1 MADSYVEYNGDGDE
15 TDFTITFN
23 YLSQTVVLPPST
35 PAGIKVYVSDV
46 QQTSGYTLTGSDI
59 VFTTAPASG
68 TNNVVIK
75 RVTPRG
81 HSDRLVDFT
90 AGATLSE
97 SDLETSQLQNL
108 YIAQEAW
115 EQGSEDSVVTTS
127 TTSIDAGS
135 ITATELDADS
145 VGASELADN
154 AVALANMTDNS
165 VSTAE
170 IVDDSITFAK
180 LKETDFV
187 SGSFT
192 AATDTFL
199 RFDKDSGNIVNPLLP
214 ASQVKS
220 ADISDFHAAV
230 KTNRLDQ
237 MAEPTAAVDMSLEK
251 ITNLATPVAATD
263 AVTKAYVDGA
273 NPSVSYTTFTASA
286 ATAVE
291 VGTSEEV
298 PVQILT
304 GTVPSDA
311 AFITSVSWSIN
322 VTNLA
327 YVVTDG
333 AGGNDDFIV
342 NAYLHFGAFD
352 VSDTPAPSNILM
364 KYWAF
369 QAGDQAVTTAMYAD
383 TAFPDTQAGNEH
395 KQKPDIIPGIAW
407 ALNIDTGETDP
418 MGSGSSTTGSEPRA
432 RNTPNS
438 RTIPMFQPYSGSLTP
453 SITAF
458 FYTNYAN
465 GVPATS
471 ATCTITHETTV
482 TVTYITA

>member
-1 MADSYVEYNGDGDE
+1 MADSYVEYNGDGAE

-135 ITATELDADS
+135 ITATELAPDS
-145 VGASELADN
+145 VGSSELAD
-154 AVALANMTDNS
+154 APDGVRLANMGDDS
-165 VSTAE
+165 VGTAQ

-187 SGSFT
+187 TGSFT

-263 AVTKAYVDGA
+263 AATKGYVDGELD
-273 NPSVSYTTFTASA
+273 NVKYVKFSGSGSFTVELHSSVRGHLT
-286 ATAVE
+286 V
-291 VGTSEEV
+291 
-298 PVQILT
+298 LT
-304 GTVPSDA
+304 GTLPSDIDVITRVGWSVNCISESNTLTDNDDADVDAHIFFTDNSNTIISDWASTAGHQYQTNSGA
-311 AFITSVSWSIN
+311 ATLAAAGNTIDGFHYVLNGTSLTTFPNLQTRYVDMHQPKGSLSSIIMTFIYGNRTASIDDADDQ
-322 VTNLA
+322 L
-327 YVVTDG
+327 VVTV
-333 AGGNDDFIV
+333 A
-342 NAYLHFGAFD
+342 D
-352 VSDTPAPSNILM
+352 VEIMLSYIPS
-364 KYWAF
+364 
-369 QAGDQAVTTAMYAD
+369 
-383 TAFPDTQAGNEH
+383 
-395 KQKPDIIPGIAW
+395 
-407 ALNIDTGETDP
+407 
-418 MGSGSSTTGSEPRA
+418 
-432 RNTPNS
+432 
-438 RTIPMFQPYSGSLTP
+438 
-453 SITAF
+453 
-458 FYTNYAN
+458 
-465 GVPATS
+465 
-471 ATCTITHETTV
+471 
-482 TVTYITA
+482 

>member
-1 MADSYVEYNGDGDE
+1 MAYDSYVQYNGDGAE
-15 TDFTITFN
+15 TDFSVTFN

-46 QQTSGYTLTGSDI
+46 QQTSGYTLTGSNI
-59 VFTTAPASG
+59 VFDTPPASG

-81 HSDRLVDFT
+81 HGDRLVNF
-90 AGATLSE
+90 AEGATLSAA
-97 SDLETSQLQNL
+97 DLETAQLQNL

-135 ITATELDADS
+135 ITATELDADC

-154 AVALANMTDNS
+154 SVALANMTDDS

-192 AATDTFL
+192 ASTDTFL
-199 RFDKDSGNIVNPLLP
+199 RFDRSTHNIVDPLSED
-214 ASQVKS
+214 SQVKS

-263 AVTKAYVDGA
+263 AATKGYVDGELD
-273 NPSVSYTTFTASA
+273 NVKYVKFSGSGSFTVELHSSVRGHLT
-286 ATAVE
+286 V
-291 VGTSEEV
+291 
-298 PVQILT
+298 LT
-304 GTVPSDA
+304 GTLPSDIDVITRVGWSVNCISESNTLTDNDDADVDAHIFFTDNSNTIISDWASTAGHQYQTNSGA
-311 AFITSVSWSIN
+311 ATLAAAGNTIDGFHYVLNGTSLTTFPNLQTRYVDMHQPKGSLSSIIMTFIYGNRTASIDDADDQ
-322 VTNLA
+322 L
-327 YVVTDG
+327 VVTV
-333 AGGNDDFIV
+333 A
-342 NAYLHFGAFD
+342 D
-352 VSDTPAPSNILM
+352 VEIMLSYIPS
-364 KYWAF
+364 
-369 QAGDQAVTTAMYAD
+369 
-383 TAFPDTQAGNEH
+383 
-395 KQKPDIIPGIAW
+395 
-407 ALNIDTGETDP
+407 
-418 MGSGSSTTGSEPRA
+418 
-432 RNTPNS
+432 
-438 RTIPMFQPYSGSLTP
+438 
-453 SITAF
+453 
-458 FYTNYAN
+458 
-465 GVPATS
+465 
-471 ATCTITHETTV
+471 
-482 TVTYITA
+482 

>member
-1 MADSYVEYNGDGDE
+1 MADSYVEYNGDGAE

-135 ITATELDADS
+135 ITATELAPDS
-145 VGASELADN
+145 VGSSELAD
-154 AVALANMTDNS
+154 APDGVRLANMGDDS
-165 VSTAE
+165 VGTAQ

-187 SGSFT
+187 TGSFT

-237 MAEPTAAVDMSLEK
+237 MAEPTAAVDLSLEK

-263 AVTKAYVDGA
+263 AATKGYVDSA
-273 NPSVSYTTFTASA
+273 NPTMKYATFTASA
-286 ATAVE
+286 ATE
-291 VGTSEEV
+291 VYCAIAHVQRV

-304 GTVPSDA
+304 GTVPSTA
-311 AFITSVSWSIN
+311 TFITSVSWHIDI
-322 VTNLA
+322 TNTA
-327 YVVTDG
+327 YVVASG
-333 AGGNDDFIV
+333 SNDDVAV

-352 VSDTPAPSNILM
+352 VSDTPADDNILM
-364 KYWAF
+364 AHWASL
-369 QAGDQAVTTAMYAD
+369 QS
-383 TAFPDTQAGNEH
+383 TQASTAALAGTADWLSNSYS
-395 KQKPDIIPGIAW
+395 QKPDIIGNVVA
-407 ALNIDTGETDP
+407 IDNSTPTGHD
-418 MGSGSSTTGSEPRA
+418 A
-432 RNTPNS
+432 S
-438 RTIPMFQPYSGSLTP
+438 RVIPMFQAYDGSLTP
-453 SITAF
+453 SVTAY
-458 FYTNYAN
+458 FYAVAN
-465 GVPATS
+465 NNVETDDKV
-471 ATCTITHETTV
+471 TITHATTV